1 MDPQDEIRMLK
12 IQLELANKTIR
23 NRDEEL
29 AGLRQALGEVHPGIK
44 DERDDYIAMLEG
56 RLEKQGRKLQMLE
69 RCLGSIQ
76 QMSTEALG
84 GDNGRMGD
92 EVRVPMFDARV
103 PMFQPEG
110 LMDHEAQR
118 KADEAYVKRLV
129 ESETAQMEEDH
140 KLALKLS
147 GKFEAIG
154 LYEKLGT
161 EPAAKL
167 RTGPM
172 VNDVTG
178 RNVPSG
184 FVLGAVA
191 ASMMHQNTGSIQHRA
206 THRGG
211 PSYIS
216 DSRCPADED

>member
-1 MDPQDEIRMLK
+1 MLK
-12 IQLELANKTIR
+12 IQLELAHNAIESRDKELEIMRRALDGPKPIR
-23 NRDEEL
+23 
-29 AGLRQALGEVHPGIK
+29 

-92 EVRVPMFDARV
+92 EIRVPMFDARV
-103 PMFQPEG
+103 PV
-110 LMDHEAQR
+110 DHEAQC

-129 ESETAQMEEDH
+129 KSEAAQMEEDR
-140 KLALKLS
+140 KLAMKLS
-147 GKFEAIG
+147 DKLNAIG
-154 LYEKLGT
+154 LDG
-161 EPAAKL
+161 PAANL

-184 FVLGAVA
+184 LVLGAVA
-191 ASMMHQNTGSIQHRA
+191 ASMMHQNTGTMQHRA
-206 THRGG
+206 THREG

-216 DSRCPADED
+216 NSRYPADED